1 MRRYILD
8 DLRKWKNSKRRKP
21 LIIRGARQVGKT
33 WVLKEFG
40 KEFKDGYAYFNF
52 DKDVEYKQFFET
64 TKDVNRIIKNL
75 AMASGQKITKDTLI
89 IFDEIQACEEA
100 LNSLKYVCE
109 DAPEYYVACAGSL
122 LGLMLAG
129 GFPVGKVDFLKMGP
143 MTFKEFLLADGDDNL
158 VEYISQVDEL
168 ENIPEA
174 FFNPLCEKLKMYFI
188 TGGMPEAVL
197 VWSEDSDINEVDR
210 VLSDILSSYES
221 DFGKHAP
228 IVDVPKIR
236 LIWDSLPSQLAK
248 ENKKFLYSVVK
259 NGARAREYENALNWL
274 NDADLISKV
283 YRITKPEL
291 PISSY
296 DDLDAF
302 KIFMVD
308 VGLLR
313 KHSHL
318 AYTAFM
324 ENTRLFTEFKGALTE
339 NFIFQSL
346 VRKMEVVP
354 RYWSNTTYEV
364 DFVIQKE
371 NNIIPVEVKAGTNVR
386 STSIKKYQEEYKDST
401 PLVVRF
407 SLKNLSLDGNVLNI
421 PLFMVDE
428 LDRLIDIAMSNGF
441 DICKNK

>member
-1 MRRYILD
+1 MKRYILD

-40 KEFKDGYAYFNF
+40 KEFKDGFLYINF
-52 DKDVEYKQFFET
+52 DKDIEYKQFFET

-75 AMASGQKITKDTLI
+75 SMASGQKITKDTLI

-100 LNSLKYVCE
+100 LNSLKYFCE

-143 MTFKEFLLADGDDNL
+143 MTFKEFLLANGDDNL
-158 VEYISQVDEL
+158 AEYISQLDEI

-197 VWSEDSDINEVDR
+197 VWSEDGDVKEVER

-283 YRITKPEL
+283 YRITKPAL

-324 ENTRLFTEFKGALTE
+324 EDTRLFTEFKGALTE

-346 VRKMEVVP
+346 VRKFEVAP

-386 STSIKKYQEEYKDST
+386 STSIKKYQEEYREST
-401 PLVVRF
+401 PLVIRF
-407 SLKNLSLDGNVLNI
+407 SLKNLSFDGNVLNV

-428 LDRLIDIAMSNGF
+428 LDRLIDIAMSNF
-441 DICKNK
+441 N

>member
-1 MRRYILD
+1 
-8 DLRKWKNSKRRKP
+8 
-21 LIIRGARQVGKT
+21 
-33 WVLKEFG
+33 
-40 KEFKDGYAYFNF
+40 
-52 DKDVEYKQFFET
+52 
-64 TKDVNRIIKNL
+64 
-75 AMASGQKITKDTLI
+75 
-89 IFDEIQACEEA
+89 
-100 LNSLKYVCE
+100 
-109 DAPEYYVACAGSL
+109 
-122 LGLMLAG
+122 
-129 GFPVGKVDFLKMGP
+129 MGP

-158 VEYISQVDEL
+158 IEYISQVDEI

-236 LIWDSLPSQLAK
+236 LIWYSLPSQLAK

-283 YRITKPEL
+283 YRITKPAL

-302 KIFMVD
+302 KIFMLD

-386 STSIKKYQEEYKDST
+386 STSIKKYQEEYREST
-401 PLVVRF
+401 PLVIRF
-407 SLKNLSLDGNVLNI
+407 SLKNLSLDGYVLNV

-428 LDRLIDIAMSNGF
+428 LDRLIDIAMSNF
-441 DICKNK
+441 N